1 MIARVTITKP
11 ARWLRREQKEPPNDA
26 RNEPCGSSAFLLYGL
41 PLGQSSNHHGHAKDG
56 VPERI
61 PLGVAFGSLSVIERM
76 EKHWQSP
83 RKRFSL
89 SEHSKLP
96 QSREVFN
103 PR

>member
-76 EKHWQSP
+76 EKLLAIASQAIFAVGTQQTAAIERS
-83 RKRFSL
+83 
-89 SEHSKLP
+89 
-96 QSREVFN
+96 V
-103 PR
+103 